1 MQSESSLRRLNNEN
15 IASSKS
21 ELGRPKSEL
30 GRKSR
35 TSQKIEVPGIR
46 NHPRAGNFAGN
57 LNQVTKTFQNHE
69 QLRNLEKHEKH
80 QETSGFIDF
89 STFKMNFRSAD
100 AANQLCALRV
110 CEPLRVFDLLRQQK
124 RNKFSNIK
132 TNVGADFV
140 TDTTNDT
147 GTASD
152 ADTNN
157 DSDSNLE
164 GAV

>member
-1 MQSESSLRRLNNEN
+1 
-15 IASSKS
+15 
-21 ELGRPKSEL
+21 
-30 GRKSR
+30 
-35 TSQKIEVPGIR
+35 
-46 NHPRAGNFAGN
+46 
-57 LNQVTKTFQNHE
+57 
-69 QLRNLEKHEKH
+69 
-80 QETSGFIDF
+80 
-89 STFKMNFRSAD
+89 MNFRSAD